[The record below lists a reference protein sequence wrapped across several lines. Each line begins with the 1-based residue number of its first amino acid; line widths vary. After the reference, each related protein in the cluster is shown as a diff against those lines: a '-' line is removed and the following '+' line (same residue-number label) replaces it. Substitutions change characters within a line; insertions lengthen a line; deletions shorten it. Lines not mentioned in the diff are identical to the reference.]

1 MSEDQI
7 YLLGRH
13 QARSSESAGLNIRTD
28 QPAARPLKHVNFN
41 PRHEIHAFDPEN
53 TKESNNSLSISG
65 RLDLWTTILMS
76 CLLLIGVGCGI
87 AHHAFNSYLN
97 GRLTTSFDQAWAIR
111 IGTALAM
118 GLKATV
124 LASMGMAFA
133 QQVWR
138 TVRRSTLSVKALDS
152 LFGAF
157 GGDPRSLF
165 QADLY
170 RSARLALLLAIT
182 AWLLPI
188 ATVFTP
194 ATLRVKPMDKSA
206 SSSCLVS
213 TIDLRNVTDGGLIR
227 HPSPDREYRGPSSAL
242 RRVAV
247 QSLLSGSFA
256 RLTYLSGSTTG
267 INVTYALSFVAPALK
282 CSEQNST
289 TQPDLNPPLDVFWQ
303 GTRSEVRDSNSGQ
316 NVPTLQVL
324 YTSSPRTRSPTVLS
338 CAPYISSYGIVVS
351 HNATNQMV
359 SLLNLTMTST
369 AGRPA
374 GVTMNLVNDDPLL
387 TGAAA
392 LIDATFDSLT
402 GNLAQGRDGNIVSPS
417 SNAALASFVNPSS
430 QASFDFTNVS
440 ENVEQLMQNVVIST
454 IGFRIFQT
462 ETTCVVVNRVNVY
475 LYDEGVLIS
484 AYVAVVCVAISA
496 LGLGLY
502 ALKKNGHPGDTSFSG
517 IVLATRNPTL
527 DHICEDGRVQL
538 LASRVKFGLLRSNE
552 RPAFGDPDDFY

>member
-213 TIDLRNVTDGGLIR
+213 TIDLRNVTDG
-227 HPSPDREYRGPSSAL
+227 
-242 RRVAV
+242 
-247 QSLLSGSFA
+247 
-256 RLTYLSGSTTG
+256 
-267 INVTYALSFVAPALK
+267 
-282 CSEQNST
+282 
-289 TQPDLNPPLDVFWQ
+289 
-303 GTRSEVRDSNSGQ
+303 
-316 NVPTLQVL
+316 
-324 YTSSPRTRSPTVLS
+324 
-338 CAPYISSYGIVVS
+338 
-351 HNATNQMV
+351 
-359 SLLNLTMTST
+359 
-369 AGRPA
+369 A

-484 AYVAVVCVAISA
+484 AYVAV
-496 LGLGLY
+496 
-502 ALKKNGHPGDTSFSG
+502 
-517 IVLATRNPTL
+517 
-527 DHICEDGRVQL
+527 
-538 LASRVKFGLLRSNE
+538 
-552 RPAFGDPDDFY
+552 